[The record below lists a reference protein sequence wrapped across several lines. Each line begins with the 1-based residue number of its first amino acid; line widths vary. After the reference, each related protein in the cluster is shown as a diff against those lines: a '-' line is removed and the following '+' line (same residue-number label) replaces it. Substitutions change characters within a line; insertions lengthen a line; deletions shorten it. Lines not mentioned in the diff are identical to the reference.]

1 MLSANGISKSF
12 GDQVLFEKV
21 SFTIGPRDRI
31 AMVGPNGAGKTT
43 LFNLLA
49 RRTQPD
55 SGSLSVRKGIT
66 VGFLEQEISPASRVR
81 LLDNVI
87 SGSSKA
93 TSLAHRL
100 KVLQEEMADTEKE
113 DLEALLS
120 EMGELQHKFEAM
132 GGYDLEHEAKKVLG
146 GLGFSDTDFTR
157 PLSDFSGGWLMRAE
171 LAKLLLLNPDM
182 LLLDEPT
189 NHLDLE
195 SCMWF
200 EDYLKGYQGAVLVTS
215 HDRAFLN
222 RVVQKVFALEQQK
235 LLAHRGDYDSYVVAR
250 QRELEILEATAER
263 QGRRIDQEM
272 RFVDRFRSKATK
284 ATQVQSRLKK
294 IEKMQRV
301 TVPRTSKKIH
311 FTFPDPPRSGHQV
324 ITLSHISKA
333 YGNNVVYQDLN
344 LVLHRGD
351 KVALVGHNGA
361 GKTTLL
367 RMLAGVLPFEGG
379 ERILGTNTHLAY
391 YAQYQLE
398 LLNPTNSVIDELRTV
413 AGDQSNTGL
422 RTILGG
428 FLFSGDAVEKPVSVL
443 SGGEKSRLALAKM
456 LTQGSNLLLMDEPT
470 NHLDIPSREMLT
482 DALEAYTG
490 TLCFITHD
498 RTLIREIAT
507 KIIEVHDGNL
517 TVYEG
522 DYDGF
527 LRWKESNE
535 NGQPFPSRE
544 VPVERIDGKTS
555 REQERARKR
564 RDGELRNR
572 YYRKRA
578 PAEKRLHEV
587 ETELPQ
593 CEIEIYK
600 ADLLLADPNH
610 YTDANL
616 VMETVERKKAMEER
630 VNTLT
635 QEWESL
641 YTELERL
648 KAEFESELAG
658 LSV

>member
-31 AMVGPNGAGKTT
+31 AMVGPNGSGKTT
-43 LFNLLA
+43 LFNLLS
-49 RRTQPD
+49 RRSQPD
-55 SGSLSVRKGIT
+55 YGSLSVRKGIT
-66 VGFLEQEISPASRVR
+66 IGFLEQEISPASIVR

-87 SGSSKA
+87 AGSSKA
-93 TSLAHRL
+93 TGLAHRL
-100 KVLQEEMADTEKE
+100 KVLQEEMADAEKE
-113 DLEALLS
+113 EMEALLS
-120 EMGELQHKFEAM
+120 EMGELQHRFEAM
-132 GGYDLEHEAKKVLG
+132 GGYDLEHEAKIVLG
-146 GLGFSDTDFTR
+146 GLGFSESDFTR
-157 PLSDFSGGWLMRAE
+157 PLAEFSGGWLMRAE

-222 RVVQKVFALEQQK
+222 RVVQKVFALEQQQ
-235 LLAHRGDYDSYVVAR
+235 LLIHRGDYDSYVLAR
-250 QRELEILEATAER
+250 QRELEILGATAER
-263 QGRRIDQEM
+263 QGRKTEQEM

-294 IEKMQRV
+294 IEKMKRV
-301 TVPRTSKKIH
+301 SIPRASRKIH
-311 FTFPDPPRSGHQV
+311 FSFPPPPRSGHQV
-324 ITLSHISKA
+324 ISLSHIRKA
-333 YGNNVVYQDLN
+333 YGELVVYQDLN
-344 LVLHRGD
+344 LILHRGD
-351 KVALVGHNGA
+351 RVALVGHNGA

-367 RMLAGVLPFEGG
+367 RILAGVLPFEEGA
-379 ERILGTNTHLAY
+379 RLLGANTQMAY

-398 LLNPTNSVIDELRTV
+398 LLNPANTLIEELRTV

-422 RTILGG
+422 RTLLGG
-428 FLFSGDAVEKPVSVL
+428 FLFSGDTVEKPVSVL

-507 KIIEVHDGNL
+507 KIIEVHDGTL

-522 DYDGF
+522 NYDGY
-527 LRWKESNE
+527 LHWKESRE
-535 NGQPFPSRE
+535 NGASLPSNKVSTE
-544 VPVERIDGKTS
+544 KLDGKAT
-555 REQERARKR
+555 RERERARKR
-564 RDGELRNR
+564 RDGEIRNR
-572 YYRKRA
+572 YYRRRAPLEKRA
-578 PAEKRLHEV
+578 HEL
-587 ETELPQ
+587 ETELPR
-593 CEIEIYK
+593 CEDEVHQ
-600 ADLLLADPNH
+600 ANLLLADPTH
-610 YTDANL
+610 YTDAAL
-616 VMETVERKKAMEER
+616 VLETVERKKAMEER
-630 VNTLT
+630 VIALT
-635 QEWESL
+635 QEWERL
-641 YTELERL
+641 YEELEQIRVELESEQTEL
-648 KAEFESELAG
+648 A
-658 LSV
+658 V